1 MPELQLSFH
10 TTFALKKEDVL
21 RMLKAATE
29 EKGINDNQKSLM
41 SRTGLGN
48 KKVSPIKT
56 WAIRSGL
63 CDRATGKLTPQ
74 GEIAYKLD
82 PYLESPVTD
91 WLMHFYL
98 TFGDK
103 GLNPPP
109 ENPADW
115 GGWTWFIYTFLP
127 NHHNFS
133 QQELNSY
140 AGAVFTKASKN
151 IATDLNILL
160 RAYTESSALSAIGF
174 LQSSEEDK
182 FTLEITRPAND
193 YLCAYFL
200 TQLWQRDFDNTN
212 SVQTNEILNQKLGL
226 KEILGINS
234 QKLQVILD
242 RIEVL
247 SLIEQSRAVLPAE
260 TIRRW
265 HNPLD
270 LLEKAYES
278 QGL

>member
-29 EKGINDNQKSLM
+29 EQGINDNQENLM

-48 KKVSPIKT
+48 KKVSPIKS
-56 WAIRSGL
+56 WSIRSGL

-98 TFGDK
+98 TFGDN

-109 ENPADW
+109 EDPADW
-115 GGWTWFIYTFLP
+115 GGWTWFVYTFL
-127 NHHNFS
+127 S
-133 QQELNSY
+133 QRKTFTRQELESY
-140 AGAVFTKASKN
+140 AGSIFTKAAKN
-151 IATDLNILL
+151 IAKDLNILL
-160 RAYTESSALSAIGF
+160 RAYTEPHALFGCGF
-174 LQSSEEDK
+174 VKSSEKDK
-182 FTLEITRPAND
+182 FVVGQANQPND
-193 YLCAYFL
+193 YLIAYL
-200 TQLWQRDFDNTN
+200 LSQLWQRDFGDTN
-212 SVQTNEILNQKLGL
+212 SVQTSKILQQTMGL
-226 KEILGINS
+226 TSILGIS
-234 QKLQVILD
+234 TEALQTVLD
-242 RIEVL
+242 RLEAIA
-247 SLIEQSRAVLPAE
+247 LIEQNRAVSPAE
-260 TIRRW
+260 TVRRW

-270 LLEKAYES
+270 LLEKAYAD
-278 QGL
+278 